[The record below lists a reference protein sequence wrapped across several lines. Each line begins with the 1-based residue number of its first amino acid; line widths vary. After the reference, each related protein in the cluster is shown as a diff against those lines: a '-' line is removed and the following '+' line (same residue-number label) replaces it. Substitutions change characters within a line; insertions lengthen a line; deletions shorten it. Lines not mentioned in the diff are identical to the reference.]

1 MKMLAAAED
10 PQEDRILAA
19 LKRLQLNH
27 LHETLASVLAEAAK
41 NDWTYLEFLDQILR
55 REVDAKQGK
64 RIRMGMQ
71 IAHFPCV
78 RTIEGFD
85 FSFQPSVDERLIR
98 ELSTG
103 NFLSHGQNVLIF
115 GPPGVGKSHLAI
127 GLGRKIVEQGHTVR
141 FTTATA
147 LLAALG
153 KAETEGG
160 LSEKLT
166 EFSKPR
172 LLIVDEMGYLP
183 FERRSAHLFFQLV
196 NRRYEKGSLLVTT
209 NQRVSD
215 WGIVFGDEVLATA
228 ILDRLLHHSH
238 TLMITGESYRLR
250 EKRKSGL
257 IRSGPGNAAFDK
269 PQPKPE
275 VNTDKGPATEAN
287 GEKGSPKGGKHR

>member
-1 MKMLAAAED
+1 VNLLVAPDD
-10 PQEDRILAA
+10 PQEQRILAA
-19 LKRLQLNH
+19 LKRLQLTH
-27 LHETLASVLAEAAK
+27 LRETLAAVLSEAAK
-41 NDWTYLEFLDQILR
+41 QEWTYLEFLDQILR

-64 RIRMGMQ
+64 RVRMGMQ
-71 IAHFPCV
+71 IAHFPCA

-85 FSFQPSVDERLIR
+85 FTFQPSADERLVR

-103 NFLSHGQNVLIF
+103 NFIAHGENVLIF

-147 LLAALG
+147 LLASLG

-160 LSEKLT
+160 LSDKLT
-166 EFSKPR
+166 EFCKPR
-172 LLIVDEMGYLP
+172 LLIIDELGYLP
-183 FERRSAHLFFQLV
+183 FERRAAHLFFQLV

-209 NQRVSD
+209 NQRVSE

-238 TLMITGESYRLR
+238 TLLITGESYRLR

-257 IRSGPGNAAFDK
+257 IRSRLATAEPTEAYRE
-269 PQPKPE
+269 PE
-275 VNTDKGPATEAN
+275 VKIEN
-287 GEKGSPKGGKHR
+287 GQRKGGKSR

>member
-1 MKMLAAAED
+1 VNTLIGPDD
-10 PQEDRILAA
+10 PQEERILAA
-19 LKRLQLNH
+19 LKRLQLTH
-27 LHETLASVLAEAAK
+27 LRETLAAVLSEAAK
-41 NDWTYLEFLDQILR
+41 RQWTYREFLDQILR

-64 RIRMGMQ
+64 RVQMGMQ

-85 FSFQPSVDERLIR
+85 FGFQPSADERLVR

-103 NFLSHGQNVLIF
+103 NFIAHGENVLIF

-160 LSEKLT
+160 LPDQLT
-166 EFSKPR
+166 EFCKPR
-172 LLIVDEMGYLP
+172 LLIVDELGYLP
-183 FERRSAHLFFQLV
+183 FERRAAHLFFQLV

-209 NQRVSD
+209 NQRVSE

-257 IRSGPGNAAFDK
+257 IRTRLTQVDPEKSQGEPEV
-269 PQPKPE
+269 KPE
-275 VNTDKGPATEAN
+275 KAPGKGDKN
-287 GEKGSPKGGKHR
+287 R

>member
-1 MKMLAAAED
+1 MLVD
-10 PQEDRILAA
+10 PPDPEEERVLAA
-19 LKRLQLNH
+19 LKRLQLTH
-27 LHETLASVLAEAAK
+27 LREILAAVLSEAAK
-41 NDWTYLEFLDQILR
+41 QEWTYLEFLDQVLR

-71 IAHFPCV
+71 IAHFPCI

-85 FSFQPSVDERLIR
+85 FAFQPSADERLIR

-103 NFLSHGQNVLIF
+103 NFISHGENVLIF

-147 LLAALG
+147 LLAILG
-153 KAETEGG
+153 KAETEGV
-160 LSEKLT
+160 LTDKLI
-166 EFSKPR
+166 EYCKPR
-172 LLIVDEMGYLP
+172 LLIIDELGYLP
-183 FERRSAHLFFQLV
+183 FERRAAHLFFQLV

-209 NQRVSD
+209 NQRISE

-238 TLMITGESYRLR
+238 TFLITGESYRLR

-257 IRSGPGNAAFDK
+257 IRSRLTGVEPEKTPGE
-269 PQPKPE
+269 PE
-275 VNTDKGPATEAN
+275 VTTEKRS
-287 GEKGSPKGGKHR
+287 EKGGKNR

>member
-1 MKMLAAAED
+1 MNLLVAPDD
-10 PQEDRILAA
+10 PQEQRILAA
-19 LKRLQLNH
+19 LKRLQLTH
-27 LHETLASVLAEAAK
+27 LRETLAAVLSEAAK
-41 NDWTYLEFLDQILR
+41 EEWTYLEFLDQILR

-64 RIRMGMQ
+64 RVRMGMQ

-85 FSFQPSVDERLIR
+85 FTFQPSADERLVR

-103 NFLSHGQNVLIF
+103 NFIAHGENVLIF

-147 LLAALG
+147 LLASLG

-160 LSEKLT
+160 LSDKLT
-166 EFSKPR
+166 EFCKPR
-172 LLIVDEMGYLP
+172 LLIIDELGYLP
-183 FERRSAHLFFQLV
+183 FERRAAHLFFQLV

-209 NQRVSD
+209 NQRVSE

-238 TLMITGESYRLR
+238 TLLITGESYRLR

-257 IRSGPGNAAFDK
+257 IRSRLATAEPMEAYRE
-269 PQPKPE
+269 PE
-275 VNTDKGPATEAN
+275 VNIEN
-287 GEKGSPKGGKHR
+287 GQRKGGKSR

>member
-1 MKMLAAAED
+1 MNVLADPHD
-10 PQEDRILAA
+10 PQEERILAA
-19 LKRLQLNH
+19 LKRLQLAH
-27 LHETLASVLAEAAK
+27 LRETLAAVLSEAAK
-41 NDWTYLEFLDQILR
+41 QEWTYLEFLDQILR

-78 RTIEGFD
+78 RTVEGFD
-85 FSFQPSVDERLIR
+85 FAFQPSADERLIR
-98 ELSTG
+98 ELATG
-103 NFLSHGQNVLIF
+103 NFITHGENVLIF

-147 LLAALG
+147 LLAVLG
-153 KAETEGG
+153 KAETEGA
-160 LSEKLT
+160 LSDKLI
-166 EFSKPR
+166 EYCKPR
-172 LLIVDEMGYLP
+172 LLIIDELGYLP
-183 FERRSAHLFFQLV
+183 FERRAAHLFFQLV

-209 NQRVSD
+209 NQRVSE

-238 TLMITGESYRLR
+238 TLLITGESYRLR

-257 IRSGPGNAAFDK
+257 IRSRLTNVDSENTPRH
-269 PQPKPE
+269 PE
-275 VNTDKGPATEAN
+275 VKTEKGPE
-287 GEKGSPKGGKHR
+287 KGGKNR

>member
-1 MKMLAAAED
+1 MNLLVAPDD
-10 PQEDRILAA
+10 PQEERILAA
-19 LKRLQLNH
+19 LKRLQLTH
-27 LHETLASVLAEAAK
+27 LRETLAAVLSEAAK
-41 NDWTYLEFLDQILR
+41 QEWTYLEFLDQILR

-85 FSFQPSVDERLIR
+85 FAFQPSADERLIR

-103 NFLSHGQNVLIF
+103 NFFAHGENVLIF

-147 LLAALG
+147 LLASLG
-153 KAETEGG
+153 KAESEGG
-160 LSEKLT
+160 LSDKLT
-166 EFSKPR
+166 EFCKPR
-172 LLIVDEMGYLP
+172 LLIIDELGYLP
-183 FERRSAHLFFQLV
+183 FERPAAHLFFQLV

-209 NQRVSD
+209 NQRVSE

-238 TLMITGESYRLR
+238 TLLITGESYRLR

-257 IRSGPGNAAFDK
+257 IPSRLATAEPMEAYRE
-269 PQPKPE
+269 PE
-275 VNTDKGPATEAN
+275 VNIEN
-287 GEKGSPKGGKHR
+287 GQRKGGKSR

>member
-1 MKMLAAAED
+1 MGAVID
-10 PQEDRILAA
+10 PREERLLAA
-19 LKRLQLNH
+19 LNRLQLTRTRD
-27 LHETLASVLAEAAK
+27 TLASVLSEAAK
-41 NDWTYLEFLDQILR
+41 RQWTYPEFLDEVLS

-71 IAHFPCV
+71 IAHFPCI
-78 RTIEGFD
+78 RIIEGFD
-85 FSFQPSVDERLIR
+85 FAFQPSADERLIR

-103 NFLSHGQNVLIF
+103 SFLAHGENVLIF

-127 GLGRKIVEQGHTVR
+127 GLGRKAVEQGHSVR

-147 LLAALG
+147 LLASLG
-153 KAETEGG
+153 KAESEGALG
-160 LSEKLT
+160 DQLT
-166 EFSKPR
+166 EYSKPR
-172 LLIVDEMGYLP
+172 LLIIDELGYLP

-215 WGIVFGDEVLATA
+215 WGTVFGDEVLATA

-238 TLMITGESYRLR
+238 TLLITGESYRLR

-257 IRSGPGNAAFDK
+257 IRTSLSSVDRESANPRER
-269 PQPKPE
+269 E
-275 VNTDKGPATEAN
+275 VNT
-287 GEKGSPKGGKHR
+287 EKKPDSVRKNR

>member
-1 MKMLAAAED
+1 MNMLVDPND
-10 PQEDRILAA
+10 PQEDRVFAA
-19 LKRLQLNH
+19 LKRLQLTH
-27 LHETLASVLAEAAK
+27 LRETLAAVLSEAAK
-41 NDWTYLEFLDQILR
+41 EEWTYLEFLDQILR

-85 FSFQPSVDERLIR
+85 FGLQPTADERLIR

-103 NFLSHGQNVLIF
+103 SFIAHGENILIF

-147 LLAALG
+147 LLAVLG

-160 LSEKLT
+160 LSDKLI
-166 EFSKPR
+166 EFCKPR
-172 LLIVDEMGYLP
+172 LLIIDELGYLP
-183 FERRSAHLFFQLV
+183 FERRAAHLFFQLV

-209 NQRVSD
+209 NQRVSE

-238 TLMITGESYRLR
+238 TLLITGESYRLR

-257 IRSGPGNAAFDK
+257 IRSKLTNVDDERTHRE
-269 PQPKPE
+269 PE
-275 VNTDKGPATEAN
+275 VKTDKGPE
-287 GEKGSPKGGKHR
+287 KGGKNR

>member
-1 MKMLAAAED
+1 MGELNNLND
-10 PQEDRILAA
+10 PREERVFAA
-19 LKRLQLNH
+19 LKRLQLPH
-27 LHETLASVLAEAAK
+27 LRETIASVLSQAAK
-41 NDWTYLEFLDQILR
+41 EQWTYMEFLDQILG

-64 RIRMGMQ
+64 RIRMGLQ

-85 FSFQPSVDERLIR
+85 FSFQPSADERLLR

-103 NFLSHGQNVLIF
+103 NFIAHGENVLMF

-127 GLGRKIVEQGHTVR
+127 GLGRKVVEQGHTVR
-141 FTTATA
+141 FSTATA
-147 LLAALG
+147 LLAILG
-153 KAETEGG
+153 KAESEGN

-166 EFSKPR
+166 EYSKPR
-172 LLIVDEMGYLP
+172 LLIIDELGYLP
-183 FERRSAHLFFQLV
+183 FERRAAHLFFQLV

-209 NQRVSD
+209 NQRVSE

-238 TLMITGESYRLR
+238 TLLITGESYRLR

-257 IRSGPGNAAFDK
+257 IRSRLANSDPDTIQRESEVKTEKEPG
-269 PQPKPE
+269 
-275 VNTDKGPATEAN
+275 KGAKN
-287 GEKGSPKGGKHR
+287 R

>member
-1 MKMLAAAED
+1 MGALNELND
-10 PQEDRILAA
+10 PQEERVFAA
-19 LKRLQLNH
+19 LKRLQLTH
-27 LHETLASVLAEAAK
+27 LRETIASLLSQAAK
-41 NDWTYLEFLDQILR
+41 EKWTYLEFLDQILG

-64 RIRMGMQ
+64 RIQMGMQ

-85 FSFQPSVDERLIR
+85 FSFQPSADERLIR

-103 NFLSHGQNVLIF
+103 NFIAHGENVLMF
-115 GPPGVGKSHLAI
+115 GPPGVGKSHLAV
-127 GLGRKIVEQGHTVR
+127 GLGRKVVEQGHTVR

-147 LLAALG
+147 LLANLG
-153 KAETEGG
+153 KAESEGS

-166 EFSKPR
+166 EYSKPR
-172 LLIVDEMGYLP
+172 LLIIDELGYLP
-183 FERRSAHLFFQLV
+183 FERRAAHLFFQLV

-209 NQRVSD
+209 NQRVSE

-257 IRSGPGNAAFDK
+257 IRSRLPNADLER
-269 PQPKPE
+269 PPRELEGKPE
-275 VNTDKGPATEAN
+275 KEAGKGDKN
-287 GEKGSPKGGKHR
+287 R